1 MPLSNKKIQERYDL
15 IQDIRRKAR
24 WNVVWLILDRDKYI
38 DETNDKEVTDITHA
52 WKLMDRLFVDI
63 IYDRE
68 NVLSKLDKIINK
80 RE

>member
-38 DETNDKEVTDITHA
+38 DETNDKDITHA